1 MWQSCLSVVMLHVS
15 RFVKILTDVFL
26 LLWGWSLSPLPCSHV
41 VPFSPNLYL
50 FWCSYTVCRYQ
61 YLHILPLFQLYC
73 KWLWSRHLLRK
84 LIFSCSAALLLTEP
98 EDSWLCSHSI
108 LFRARWI
115 QSTSSDC
122 TLLRTILLS
131 PSIYT

>member
-15 RFVKILTDVFL
+15 SFVKILTDVSL
-26 LLWGWSLSPLPCSHV
+26 LLWGWGVSPLPCSPV

-50 FWCSYTVCRYQ
+50 FWHSCTVCRCQ
-61 YLHILPLFQLYC
+61 YLHTLPLFQLYC
-73 KWLWSRHLLRK
+73 KCLWSRHLLRK
-84 LIFSCSAALLLTEP
+84 LILSCSAALLLTEP
-98 EDSWLCSHSI
+98 EDSWLCSHRI
-108 LFRARWI
+108 LFRARWN

-122 TLLRTILLS
+122 TLLRTILLL